1 MANTTIQLKYSN
13 LNATP
18 TTLAQA
24 EPAYSFVSDKLFIGN
39 TSNQPIT
46 IGGKYYVDQIE
57 AATASATG
65 ATIVKRDADGSA
77 SFNVVTAQ
85 SFVGNFSGNAETASK
100 LQTART
106 IELSGDITGNVS
118 FDGSADVNIT
128 TALSKTGVTAGTYGT
143 SQSFPIITVD
153 DEGRISNVTTSAVS
167 TTLNYTADDA
177 QNGSID
183 TTSEKITFVGGSG
196 ISTTVGS
203 DLNGGTVVFD
213 VDNTVIRTSGGAQ
226 TIETDLTIKG
236 NVVVQGN
243 TIYQDIETYRIAD
256 PLAYLAANNY
266 TSDSVDI
273 GYVGNYFDGTT
284 QRHTG
289 VVRKSGTNDVYIF
302 TNYDEEF
309 ENNTLNIANPSLR
322 YANVHANIVG
332 GVVENLA
339 QVIKIADGGT
349 NNDTYTT
356 GQITYFDGTKIAS
369 LANTGTAGTYGSA
382 SYVPV
387 VTTDAYGRVSG
398 VSNTQIAIDASQI
411 TSGKIGIAQ
420 GGSNNDTYTTGSL
433 LFFDGT
439 KFASLANTTYT
450 STGAL
455 STSNTITSITVDDY
469 GRLTGTTSQAI
480 AIDASQVTSGTLGV
494 ARGGLGVGTLTQNG
508 ILLGNGTDAVTTVS
522 SVTEGHVLQINASG
536 VPVFGMLSGGT
547 F

>member
-1 MANTTIQLKYSN
+1 MSNTTIQILRS
-13 LNATP
+13 
-18 TTLAQA
+18 TTSAAPSSLLPGQ
-24 EPAYSFVSDKLFIGN
+24 PAYSFVSDKLFVGN
-39 TSNQPIT
+39 TTNHVLT
-46 IGGKYYVDQIE
+46 IGGKYYVDQID
-57 AATASATG
+57 AATNAATG
-65 ATIVKRDADGSA
+65 STIVKRDANGSA

-85 SFVGNFSGNAETASK
+85 SFVGSFTGNAETATK
-100 LQTART
+100 LQTARD
-106 IELSGDITGNVS
+106 IALSGSVTGNVL
-118 FDGSADVNIT
+118 FDGSSDVTIT
-128 TALSKTGVTAGTYGT
+128 TALSNSGVTAGTYGGA
-143 SQSFPIITVD
+143 SDVPVFTVGAD
-153 DEGRISNVTTSAVS
+153 GRITSASNVSIATSLSIAGDTGTDTLALATDTLTIQGGDGVTTSV
-167 TTLNYTADDA
+167 D
-177 QNGSID
+177 
-183 TTSEKITFVGGSG
+183 SG
-196 ISTTVGS
+196 
-203 DLNGGTVVFD
+203 NNKVVID
-213 VDNTVIRTSGGAQ
+213 VDNTVIRTLGGAQ

-243 TIYQDIETYRIAD
+243 TIYQDIQTYRIAD

-309 ENNTLNIANPSLR
+309 DNNTLNIANPSLT
-322 YANVHANIVG
+322 YANVHANLVG
-332 GVVENLA
+332 GVVEGLA
-339 QVIKIADGGT
+339 SVIKIADGGT
-349 NNDTYTT
+349 NNDTFTT

-387 VTTDAYGRVSG
+387 VTTDAYGRVSS

-439 KFASLANTTYT
+439 KFASLANTTYVG
-450 STGAL
+450 TGTL
-455 STSNTITSITVDDY
+455 STSNTITSVTVDSY
-469 GRLTGTTSQAI
+469 GRLTATTSEKI
-480 AIDASQVTSGTLGV
+480 AIDASQVTTGTLGV

-508 ILLGNGTDAVTTVS
+508 VLLGNGTDAVTTVS

-536 VPVFGMLSGGT
+536 VPVFGSIDGGT